1 MVFLAAAC
9 WAEPAFRRLPPAP
22 QDIFAVRLRFNLA
35 GSSIGAS
42 RTSST
47 WCFAEVDWALANAL
61 RIKTQTYAVFRHV
74 LWSEPQSAS
83 TSCLNLVVSCF
94 CRLDFVGC
102 GLPSMLE
109 IVLERASKREAS
121 ASWP

>member
-1 MVFLAAAC
+1 MH
-9 WAEPAFRRLPPAP
+9 
-22 QDIFAVRLRFNLA
+22 
-35 GSSIGAS
+35 
-42 RTSST
+42 TSST
-47 WCFAEVDWALANAL
+47 WCFAGVDWVIANAPG
-61 RIKTQTYAVFRHV
+61 IKTQTYAVFRHA
-74 LWSEPQSAS
+74 LWSEHQSTS